1 LKSTQRR
8 YTCRATHIV
17 LREDA
22 RRATHRNT
30 PTATHREGPTH
41 RGYRSQGLIEG
52 DYSKGTIHREREG
65 PNPMGLIH
73 REGTTQ
79 WGLILQI
86 HVELHIMPTHIELLT
101 ELHIERLT

>member
-1 LKSTQRR
+1 
-8 YTCRATHIV
+8 
-17 LREDA
+17 
-22 RRATHRNT
+22 
-30 PTATHREGPTH
+30 
-41 RGYRSQGLIEG
+41 
-52 DYSKGTIHREREG
+52 
-65 PNPMGLIH
+65 MGLIH